1 MVPFVVTKV
10 KAIEPVLFWFAFRT
24 EGSDRPAALAE
35 TFDLP

>member
-10 KAIEPVLFWFAFRT
+10 KAIEPVLFAFRT
-24 EGSDRPAALAE
+24 EGSDRQAALAE